1 MIVPGGYLFMKKRLL
16 ISTVLMTVT
25 LLTACSSGV
34 SKEAYQSLEAQASQA
49 ESQVNEINS
58 KNKELN
64 ASYESM
70 SSEYVAYK
78 ESMKEYEDLAE
89 AEASARKASAAAEE
103 ESINASKAAEKESIT
118 ASKAAEEEA
127 IAASK
132 AAEEAKGYETGITYD
147 QLARTP
153 DEFKSKKV
161 KFTGKVLQVME
172 GSIASD
178 PAIRLAVNKDYDTVI
193 YGKYPS
199 QIISSRIL
207 EDDVITIYG
216 TSYGLQSYQSTL
228 GGTIT
233 IPYVYID
240 KIEY

>member
-1 MIVPGGYLFMKKRLL
+1 
-16 ISTVLMTVT
+16 
-25 LLTACSSGV
+25 
-34 SKEAYQSLEAQASQA
+34 
-49 ESQVNEINS
+49 
-58 KNKELN
+58 
-64 ASYESM
+64 M
-70 SSEYVAYK
+70 SSEYNAYK

-89 AEASARKASAAAEE
+89 AEAEASARKASAAEEE
-103 ESINASKAAEKESIT
+103 ESRNASKAAEKESIAT
-118 ASKAAEEEA
+118 SKAAEEES

-132 AAEEAKGYETGITYD
+132 AAEDAKGYETGITYD
-147 QLARTP
+147 QLARIP
-153 DEFKSKKV
+153 EDFKGKKV

-178 PAIRLAVNKDYDTVI
+178 PAIRLAANKNYDTVI

-199 QIISSRIL
+199 KIISSRIL
-207 EDDVITIYG
+207 EDDMITIYG